1 MVIVKEYFNVI
12 LLHFACITCT
22 LALFYS
28 KQCCNKLDVLFS
40 TDVTGPQTI
49 HYIRFSIMPYEEAY
63 SKFNVLGDNLVN
75 AVLDKAV
82 LDALN
87 SSIINTI
94 QQDNSFSAT
103 QLRTVCNPVAR

>member
-1 MVIVKEYFNVI
+1 M
-12 LLHFACITCT
+12 
-22 LALFYS
+22 
-28 KQCCNKLDVLFS
+28 
-40 TDVTGPQTI
+40 
-49 HYIRFSIMPYEEAY
+49 HYIRFSSILYEAAY
-63 SKFNVLGDNLVN
+63 SQFNVFGENLVN